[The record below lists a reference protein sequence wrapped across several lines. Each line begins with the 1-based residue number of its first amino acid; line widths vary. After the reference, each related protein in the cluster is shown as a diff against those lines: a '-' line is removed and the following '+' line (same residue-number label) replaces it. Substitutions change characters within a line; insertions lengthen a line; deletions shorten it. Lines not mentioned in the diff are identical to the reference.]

1 MLKIFIREIKLL
13 KKKKRKM
20 KIKRTLMC
28 FFIGHEILD
37 ADSYNNI

>member
-1 MLKIFIREIKLL
+1 MLKIFIREIKL